1 MMTEGVGVWVVAT
14 QPGRTNLTRMSAAD
28 FVRATRLVSPDELR
42 YLTEDKTQLTVDT
55 PVAGEQ
61 RGHTGCAG
69 AVGVAVE
76 EGEVGGHE
84 VWPALHPHGQ
94 LGGEVGLSAGDERQ
108 QVISEIQ
115 TVGMKFMLDHLFCCF
130 QTL

>member
-61 RGHTGCAG
+61 RGDAGCAG

-76 EGEVGGHE
+76 EGEVGCNE
-84 VWPALHPHGQ
+84 VGTLLNPDGELAR
-94 LGGEVGLSAGDERQ
+94 EVGLSAWDDWQ
-108 QVISEIQ
+108 
-115 TVGMKFMLDHLFCCF
+115 
-130 QTL
+130 

>member
-1 MMTEGVGVWVVAT
+1 MSGLLLHTT
-14 QPGRTNLTRMSAAD
+14 QSARTNLRRMSAAD

-42 YLTEDKTQLTVDT
+42 YLSLKTKLTVDT

-61 RGHTGCAG
+61 GGHAGGAG

-84 VWPALHPHGQ
+84 VRAALHPHG
-94 LGGEVGLSAGDERQ
+94 
-108 QVISEIQ
+108 
-115 TVGMKFMLDHLFCCF
+115 
-130 QTL
+130 

>member
-42 YLTEDKTQLTVDT
+42 YLTKDKTQLTVDT

-61 RGHTGCAG
+61 RGDAGCAG

-76 EGEVGGHE
+76 EGEVGGDK
-84 VWPALHPHGQ
+84 VWALLDPHRKFAR
-94 LGGEVGLSAGDERQ
+94 EVGLSARDDR
-108 QVISEIQ
+108 
-115 TVGMKFMLDHLFCCF
+115 
-130 QTL
+130 